1 MSGIVRSAWNMQDR
15 YDASCKSARFHPQT
29 SDGSAYQGDNEY
41 HAGLRSSFLI
51 PSHFR
56 TVYTRFVLNDIVL
69 YSHPNINSLNFQ
81 IIKWC
86 HADIQT
92 SRKTASVRQAYRTRR
107 NGACR
112 PPHPYI
118 SKPAIPLLRGPVCLY
133 YGLLMLHNKA
143 NGNDAVVQAVAIFAH
158 CRMVKS

>member
-1 MSGIVRSAWNMQDR
+1 MRVSICLMTGFRVRTEILAYQRQTSMSGIVRSAWNMQDR

-69 YSHPNINSLNFQ
+69 YSHHGVTLTYNQSQNGFSAPSLSNQ
-81 IIKWC
+81 EKWSMQAPTSI
-86 HADIQT
+86 HIQT
-92 SRKTASVRQAYRTRR
+92 SHSTAVRAGMSV
-107 NGACR
+107 
-112 PPHPYI
+112 
-118 SKPAIPLLRGPVCLY
+118 L
-133 YGLLMLHNKA
+133 
-143 NGNDAVVQAVAIFAH
+143 
-158 CRMVKS
+158 